1 MPSAR
6 AARTKLAINLVLQLN
21 RAALAEGIVFA
32 AELGL
37 DLAAFLKVLAAS
49 PAHSDVMEAKAE
61 KMLQGDYT
69 PQARIAQTLKDAEL
83 ILTEARRHGQRL
95 PLMEV
100 NAAILAASITLGGP
114 DRDSSAVI
122 EAIRNQHS

>member
-1 MPSAR
+1 
-6 AARTKLAINLVLQLN
+6 
-21 RAALAEGIVFA
+21 VFA

-37 DLAAFLKVLAAS
+37 DPAAFLKVLTAS

-61 KMLQGDYT
+61 KMLQRDYT
-69 PQARIAQTLKDAEL
+69 PQSRIAQTLKDAEL

-100 NAAILAASITLGGP
+100 NAAILAASIDLGGP
-114 DRDSSAVI
+114 DQDSSAVI
-122 EAIRNQHS
+122 EAIRDQHS